1 MHVHCSAVNM
11 SKSCCFA
18 VVLAMI
24 CLSVILFSLETDAQP
39 TIDETTSCGD
49 STLEEVVNVVKIV
62 ASNQQENA
70 EGIKEEF
77 KDVKRMLMLGS
88 AQTNETSLE
97 AVVKEMKDEI
107 KNETELLSND
117 IKDVKALLA
126 SGCQE
131 ANETRRLEETLKE
144 MKDDIKSE
152 IKDEVRDVKE
162 MITSGCQD
170 KNETSLDDAVKQ
182 IKDEIRLLATN
193 QRKTELDALEPSK
206 QALVSALVCEY
217 CAYFFCLN
225 KAHKKRLLY
234 RYF

>member
-1 MHVHCSAVNM
+1 M

-18 VVLAMI
+18 VVLAVI
-24 CLSVILFSLETDAQP
+24 CLSVILLSLEADAQP
-39 TIDETTSCGD
+39 TIDETMTCGD
-49 STLEEVVNVVKIV
+49 SALEEVVNMVKIV

-70 EGIKEEF
+70 QEIKEEF
-77 KDVKRMLMLGS
+77 KDVKRLLMLGS

-107 KNETELLSND
+107 KNETGLLSND

-131 ANETRRLEETLKE
+131 ANETRRLEDTLKE
-144 MKDDIKSE
+144 MKDDIKNE

-206 QALVSALVCEY
+206 QALVSALVCE
-217 CAYFFCLN
+217 
-225 KAHKKRLLY
+225 
-234 RYF
+234 